1 MSEKDLFDS
10 VRLGID
16 PTDNDHDTAM
26 IDLDRLRES
35 IYDDNADDAIFIPEL
50 GGNRSASVQHSDQD
64 DTKISDEEADDR
76 TAEET
81 SIPSSA
87 DKSSRPRPTFIVAAL
102 IILVLIGFVAYKLYS
117 PAAPKPAERAI
128 MENVYIAGVN
138 VGGLYR
144 TQAIT
149 AVQNGWDKTLYAQ
162 AMQIELPDRSISID
176 PQDVGLYL
184 DIPAAVDAAMEYGRS
199 GTDAEA
205 QVIAAQQGQ
214 VFRMD
219 IMPYLRINK
228 DYLYD
233 VLSEAVDSVV
243 GSFQPSDYSLQ
254 GNTPILDPEHFDLS
268 TSCQTLVLHKGVPG
282 EGVDPD
288 ILFEDVLAAYNDG
301 INVVSAT
308 KTDIQRMPKELDLNL
323 IHRILTVSA
332 KDAVLD
338 SKTLTLAPGA
348 YGYTFDLDTAR
359 TELENAAYGSEI
371 TIPMEYIS
379 PGVKSDGIYCTDEL
393 ASTTLT
399 CDSASLHYL
408 TAACSTI
415 NETIIPAG
423 GRFTYQIPVA
433 IRNRIG
439 NCQKTPVD
447 DDSFCM
453 VASVLY
459 QSALKAGLQVKAPD
473 HHSYFPDYC
482 EKGMDICVSGNN
494 GVTIQNDSDAPV
506 MIAVSVTRRGFT
518 VRILGTE
525 TRSYSVVLTSQLAE
539 EKEMK
544 VTQRVVE
551 SGSGYTNG
559 QVLQEGIKESIYE
572 LHLTTIDRQSGN
584 VESDEVIQK
593 IKYPGQPEVVAKI
606 GK

>member
-1 MSEKDLFDS
+1 MSEENLFDAI
-10 VRLGID
+10 RIGID
-16 PTDNDHDTAM
+16 PTENDHDTAP
-26 IDLDRLRES
+26 IDLDKLRES

-50 GGNRSASVQHSDQD
+50 EGNQSASVQQSDQD
-64 DTKISDEEADDR
+64 DPETSDEETDDSF
-76 TAEET
+76 TDET
-81 SIPSSA
+81 GF
-87 DKSSRPRPTFIVAAL
+87 SRPAFIAAAL
-102 IILVLIGFVAYKLYS
+102 IIFVLVAFGAYKLFFS
-117 PAAPKPAERAI
+117 SVRKPAERTI
-128 MENVYIAGVN
+128 LENVYIAGVN

-149 AVQNGWDKTLYAQ
+149 AIEDGLDKTLYSH

-199 GTDAEA
+199 GTDSEA

-268 TSCQTLVLHKGVPG
+268 SSCQTLVLHKGVPG

-308 KTDIQRMPKELDLNL
+308 KTGTQRMPKELDLNL

-439 NCQKTPVD
+439 NCQKTSVD

-482 EKGMDICVSGNN
+482 EKGMDVCISGEN
-494 GVTIQNDSDAPV
+494 GLTIQNNSGAPV
-506 MIAVSVTRRGFT
+506 VIVVSMTGRGFT
-518 VRILGTE
+518 VQILGTE
-525 TRSYSVVLTSQLAE
+525 TRTYSVALTSQLAE
-539 EKEMK
+539 EKDLK
-544 VTQRVVE
+544 VAKRIVE
-551 SGSGYTNG
+551 PGSGYTNG